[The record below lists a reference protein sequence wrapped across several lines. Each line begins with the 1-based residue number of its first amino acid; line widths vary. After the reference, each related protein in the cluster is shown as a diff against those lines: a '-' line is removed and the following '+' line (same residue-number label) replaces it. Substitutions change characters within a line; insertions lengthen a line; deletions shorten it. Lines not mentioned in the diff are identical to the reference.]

1 MYDLKSCPFCG
12 RRMKLVTTKELG
24 VEIQLIG
31 HDDSAQ
37 VLCPLMRGI
46 LWVGTPE
53 EAISLWNR
61 RAGEDV

>member
-1 MYDLKSCPFCG
+1 
-12 RRMKLVTTKELG
+12 MKLVTTKELG